1 MKYENIKMEG
11 DADKVRYLLR
21 KEGQHPLVVIGVN
34 PSKATD
40 KVPDATMTKVMGFA
54 KHNGFDSFIMLN
66 LYPQRSTKPAGLDK
80 ERDEVLHQENL
91 KQIEAAVAGLD
102 NPVVL
107 CAFGNTI
114 GVRRYLKDCL
124 KDIVRVLEPKRP
136 QWKQIGKPTVW
147 GNPRHPSRAAYGELA
162 DFDIAAYLA

>member
-11 DADKVRYLLR
+11 DADKVRYFLK
-21 KEGQHPLVVIGVN
+21 KEGQHPMVVIGVN

-40 KVPDATMTKVMGFA
+40 KVPDATMARVMRLA
-54 KHNGFDSFIMLN
+54 ELNGFDSFIMLN
-66 LYPQRSTKPAGLDK
+66 LYPQRSTKPTGLDK
-80 ERDEVLHQENL
+80 ERDEVLHLENL

-124 KDIVRVLEPKRP
+124 KDIVRVFEPKHP

-162 DFDIAAYLA
+162 DFDMAAYLA

>member
-1 MKYENIKMEG
+1 MEG
-11 DADKVRYLLR
+11 DADKVRYLLK
-21 KEGQHPLVVIGVN
+21 KEGQHPMVVIGVN

-40 KVPDATMTKVMGFA
+40 KVPDATMARVMRLA
-54 KHNGFDSFIMLN
+54 ELNGFDSFIMLN
-66 LYPQRSTKPAGLDK
+66 LYPQRSTKPTGLDK

-124 KDIVRVLEPKRP
+124 KDIVRVFEPKHP

-147 GNPRHPSRAAYGELA
+147 GNPRHPSRAAYGGLVV
-162 DFDIAAYLA
+162 FDIAAYLA